1 MDSYINSSYICT
13 CLTDWDSM
21 QGSALVIL
29 TIGIVELVTCHKD
42 GYVTAIYAFLMVHEM
57 VIHVSVEYS

>member
-1 MDSYINSSYICT
+1 M
-13 CLTDWDSM
+13 
-21 QGSALVIL
+21 IL